1 MEAFKQFTPKYVSWS
16 SNIFFLSE
24 LLLLVRSKLWPL
36 MGVVSSLSSVYIPV
50 GVIDVLISY
59 GTIYIIY
66 IYIYTCAKHVL
77 LTMSVF
83 FYSQAAGGLVVAAV
97 IKYADNILKGF
108 ATAVSIV
115 LSSIFSYLLLADF
128 TPSL

>member
-66 IYIYTCAKHVL
+66 IYIYIHVL
-77 LTMSVF
+77 NMF
-83 FYSQAAGGLVVAAV
+83 F
-97 IKYADNILKGF
+97 
-108 ATAVSIV
+108 
-115 LSSIFSYLLLADF
+115 
-128 TPSL
+128 